1 MKIDL
6 KELGKRIKIIRRDQN
21 LTQEM
26 LAEKAGVSQHYIY
39 EIEAGRKAMSIHSF
53 ASVTS
58 ALDVSADYLL
68 FGDNLRLF
76 DVNTPSYHENQL
88 MEIAAELN
96 PSQRDHIVEILEV
109 MAPYI
114 KKD

>member
-6 KELGKRIKIIRRDQN
+6 KELGKRIKLTRKGQD

-53 ASVTS
+53 ASLTS
-58 ALDVSADYLL
+58 ALDVSAL
-68 FGDNLRLF
+68 FGDGQRIF
-76 DVNTPSYHENQL
+76 DVDTPAHHNNQL

-96 PSQRDHIVEILEV
+96 PSQRDHVLEILEV
-109 MAPYI
+109 MVPYI
-114 KKD
+114 KN